1 MAQVRIYIMYP
12 AHNTRTWHVS
22 INGLDGESYSDGLL
36 ALHAACDRARV
47 MEEMGDEVTV
57 LQEDAGGAWHV
68 VRE

>member
-22 INGLDGESYSDGLL
+22 INGRDGESYPDGLL
-36 ALHAACDRARV
+36 ALHAACDRARF
-47 MEEMGDEVTV
+47 MEEMGDDVTV

>member
-22 INGLDGESYSDGLL
+22 INGRDGESYPDGLL

-47 MEEMGDEVTV
+47 MEEMGDDVTV
-57 LQEDAGGAWHV
+57 LQEDADGAWHI

>member
-12 AHNTRTWHVS
+12 AHGTRDWHVS
-22 INGLDGESYSDGLL
+22 IDGRDGESYPDGLL
-36 ALHAACDRARV
+36 ALHSACDRARV
-47 MEEMGDEVTV
+47 LEEMGDEVTV